1 MHLMNF
7 PEDSSAV
14 IQPAFYANTHL
25 FYYSFVFEDT
35 EEVESFLRFTVLFYS
50 AITYPCFPLNEN
62 KKIFP
67 IFCNTQTFF

>member
-35 EEVESFLRFTVLFYS
+35 EEVESFLRFTVLLQCYNLSMFS
-50 AITYPCFPLNEN
+50 SKWE
-62 KKIFP
+62 
-67 IFCNTQTFF
+67 